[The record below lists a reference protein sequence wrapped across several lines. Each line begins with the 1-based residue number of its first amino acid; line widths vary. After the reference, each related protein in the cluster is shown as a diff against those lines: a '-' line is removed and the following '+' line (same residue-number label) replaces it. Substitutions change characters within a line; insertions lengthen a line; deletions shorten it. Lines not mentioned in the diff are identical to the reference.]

1 MFVGRIARFPVK
13 CLSSQTETWSEI
25 ANSKEGSHFLF
36 RHSLIINWVNS
47 ILSITFSRLQLAAQ
61 KLLVWM
67 YYILEVHHV
76 MQPTL
81 SFHSLGDLST
91 STLIIK
97 SALSICYFSLDS
109 WNERSNKR
117 NGKVIPHVITSL
129 RSSLGILR
137 KPRARDSTFRPN
149 SYKEAGYDFIVPS
162 WVYLN
167 SSLSKKDF
175 ESAIFSSSNPES
187 F

>member
-13 CLSSQTETWSEI
+13 CLSSQTETWPEI
-25 ANSKEGSHFLF
+25 GNSKEGSHFLF

-76 MQPTL
+76 TQPTL
-81 SFHSLGDLST
+81 PFHSLGDLST

-129 RSSLGILR
+129 H
-137 KPRARDSTFRPN
+137 
-149 SYKEAGYDFIVPS
+149 
-162 WVYLN
+162 
-167 SSLSKKDF
+167 SSLSYENLEPEIQLSVRIPTKKLAMTSPCHH
-175 ESAIFSSSNPES
+175 EYTSTHH
-187 F
+187 